1 MDTRLKL
8 RHDTRVTLTIGNG
21 ILKVSLNE
29 EVIKSTNLSNIEDKI
44 LHILIQRSNGSN
56 PVSNRELDKICRE
69 DYKLNIQFNT
79 IKNNLASLRKKIR
92 ELLSIPQN
100 IELSTCTLVDNRH
113 GKGYL
118 ISDYWILERD
128 EEIINFCDEKDI
140 EGISDLYLSLIKTSI
155 YKSKKLVFILSG
167 LSISLVMSLAFIQIS
182 YVIGNYEFY
191 SSNTTTITRDIL
203 RTNNV
208 CFKDNEVR
216 KILSTSISVDHMI
229 LNDKIDGIICRLS
242 KLGTERLALSNR
254 DLGIEGIQSDYI
266 VAQRDVA
273 DYQIT
278 YFYERDRISH
288 RYQRFNLIP
297 SIVGFNF
304 HYDETPIVSSGSS
317 GINIFDWRN
326 GHLKMQ
332 FSLNVYNVL
341 LTSFL
346 ISIFYIFTFK
356 YKNVR
361 GFFIVIY
368 ALTGLKLKFES
379 VYNKSTNTHVEYT
392 EILSNFN
399 KLDANIV
406 IKNMKKIGFLPR
418 YTKYLMQCVPVNGCY
433 SINICPSMLMGK
445 EGESFIHYM
454 SGLLNKNQI
463 IIEIT
468 ENSKISFCDG
478 LKHRIEQLREL
489 GFKIAIDDFG
499 VGNNNLELLKDLTI
513 DYVKIDKKFILNIL
527 ESKNDKQYFYHIVR
541 LLSSATDAKIIAEG
555 VETQAHSNLLT
566 DNDVYLQQGYY
577 FT

>member
-1 MDTRLKL
+1 MDVRLKL
-8 RHDTRVTLTIGNG
+8 RHDTRITLTIENG
-21 ILKVSLNE
+21 ELKVSLDQ
-29 EVIKSTNLSNIEDKI
+29 EVIKSTSLSDIEEGI
-44 LHILIQRSNGSN
+44 LDILIQRSSSSS
-56 PVSNRELDKICRE
+56 PVSNRDLDRICRE
-69 DYKLNIQFNT
+69 DYGLNIQFNT

-92 ELLSIPQN
+92 ELLSLIS
-100 IELSTCTLVDNRH
+100 IIDLSTYTLVGNRH

-118 ISDYWILERD
+118 ISDHWIIEHD
-128 EEIINFCDEKDI
+128 EEVISFCQEKDV
-140 EGISDLYLSLIKTSI
+140 EGLSYLYLNLVKTSI
-155 YKSKKLVFILSG
+155 CKKKKSLLMIIGFSISLLVFI
-167 LSISLVMSLAFIQIS
+167 VFMQVS

-191 SSNTTTITRDIL
+191 SSNTETITRDIL

-208 CFKDNEVR
+208 CFKDNEVK
-216 KILSTSISVDHMI
+216 KILSSSISVDNI
-229 LNDKIDGIICRLS
+229 IVKDKVDGIICRLS
-242 KLGTERLALSNR
+242 KLGAENISLNKYDLISEGSKVEYISAKR
-254 DLGIEGIQSDYI
+254 DISDYQ
-266 VAQRDVA
+266 V
-273 DYQIT
+273 T
-278 YFYERDRISH
+278 YFYEKDRICI
-288 RYQRFNLIP
+288 RYQRFNFIP
-297 SIVGFNF
+297 SIFGFVFN
-304 HYDETPIVSSGSS
+304 YNNIPIVSSGST
-317 GINIFDWRN
+317 GVNIFDWKSSN
-326 GHLKMQ
+326 LIIK
-332 FSLNVYNVL
+332 FSINLYNFL
-341 LTSFL
+341 LTSLL
-346 ISIFYIFTFK
+346 ISILYVFAFK
-356 YKNVR
+356 YRILR
-361 GFFIVIY
+361 GFFIVGY
-368 ALTGLKLKFES
+368 SLAGLKLKFES

-399 KLDANIV
+399 KFDANIV

-445 EGESFIHYM
+445 EGESFIHYL
-454 SGLLNKNQI
+454 SGIINKNQI

-468 ENSKISFCDG
+468 ENSKISFCDR

-541 LLSSATDAKIIAEG
+541 LLASTTDAKIIAEG